1 LANTTLTGTL
11 AQLLDLPPEIR
22 LYIYQ
27 YVFRT
32 PTGCLLGLSKVSKA
46 DYCCLACFNNAQSQQ
61 DDMRSYAKSPQS
73 TATNAALLYTSRLI
87 NAEATSLF
95 YSTNTIS
102 LHSENNADILTWL
115 RTIGAANRESLRH
128 LEVDFSYGIRLE
140 SQRFGVRGKL
150 VEINR
155 LRSLSGEGRPGS
167 ISSWARYKQLR
178 RDVKSLEI
186 RSIRTMAETIELIA
200 EGQKLESLAVL
211 LPGSDGGD
219 MWDVRNDWIYFA
231 EETFSQDAVNGRG
244 EIVDAL
250 RKVIGPK
257 KLTIGYTGD
266 HELAEAVARSMGAKE
281 VVVKA
286 DEWLG
291 FVENERDEWTARGWR
306 VGRIEAWKKLLPG
319 PDRISIPRL
328 LA

>member
-1 LANTTLTGTL
+1 M
-11 AQLLDLPPEIR
+11 AQFLDLPPEIR

-32 PTGCLLGLSKVSKA
+32 PTGWLLGRSKVSKA
-46 DYCCLACFNNAQSQQ
+46 DYCCLACFSNAQSQQ
-61 DDMRSYAKSPQS
+61 EDMCSYAKNPQS
-73 TATNAALLYTSRLI
+73 TGTNVALLYTSRLI

-128 LEVDFSYGIRLE
+128 LEVDFSCGIRLE

-150 VEINR
+150 AEINR
-155 LRSLSGEGRPGS
+155 LRSLTGEGRPGS
-167 ISSWARYKQLR
+167 ISSWARYDHLK

-231 EETFSQDAVNGRG
+231 EETFSEDTVNGRG
-244 EIVDAL
+244 EIVDAC
-250 RKVIGPK
+250 
-257 KLTIGYTGD
+257 
-266 HELAEAVARSMGAKE
+266 LAEAVARSMGAKE
-281 VVVKA
+281 VVVRA

-291 FVENERDEWTARGWR
+291 FMENGRDEWAAWGWR

-319 PDRISIPRL
+319 PDRISTPRL